1 MAMHRTYSMRSTRAP
16 TASQIQNPPPPPSS
30 TKSGRLFGKGGLGG
44 LGHALRRNTAGA
56 FGPELAKKLSQ
67 LVKMEKNVM
76 RSLEL
81 VAKERMEV
89 AQQLS
94 LWGENCDE
102 DVSDITDKIGVLLYE
117 IGELEDQYVDRYDQY
132 RVTMKSI
139 RNIEASVQPSRD
151 RKQKI
156 TDQIAQLKYKEPNS
170 PKIVV
175 LEQELVRAEA
185 ESLVAEAQLS
195 NITRE
200 KVKAAYSYQFDA
212 LREHCEKVA
221 IIAAYGKHLLDLID
235 DTPVTPGET
244 RPAYDGYEASKAI
257 IQDCEDALTNWVAQ
271 NAAVAPKLSTR
282 ARALSQRRRNN
293 IRARAEGH
301 LQAQGHDLSAQDT
314 PLNDRDSWA
323 AAAPAGQ
330 HEYTED
336 EAAAAEAE
344 EEEDDLDA
352 PSHTAVDTDAD
363 LDRERRGR
371 NHEPVAA

>member
-1 MAMHRTYSMRSTRAP
+1 MHRTYSMRQTRAP
-16 TASQIQNPPPPPSS
+16 TASQLQNPPPPPSS
-30 TKSGRLFGKGGLGG
+30 TKSGRLFRGG
-44 LGHALRRNTAGA
+44 LGHALRHRSAGA
-56 FGPELAKKLSQ
+56 FGPDLAKKLSQ

-76 RSLEL
+76 RSLEQ
-81 VAKERMEV
+81 VARERMEV

-94 LWGENCDE
+94 IWGEACDE
-102 DVSDITDKIGVLLYE
+102 DVSDVTDKLGVLLYE

-132 RVTMKSI
+132 RVTIKSI

-200 KVKAAYSYQFDA
+200 KIKAAYTYQFDA

-221 IIAAYGKHLLDLID
+221 IIAGYGKHLLELID

-244 RPAYDGYEASKAI
+244 RAAYDGYEASKAI
-257 IQDCEDALTNWVAQ
+257 IQDCEDALTNWVTS
-271 NAAVAPKLSTR
+271 NAAVSSKLSTR
-282 ARALSQRRRNN
+282 ARTLSTRRRNN
-293 IRARAEGH
+293 IKARAEG
-301 LQAQGHDLSAQDT
+301 GHDLSGQDA
-314 PLNDRDSWA
+314 PLNDDSSWM
-323 AAAPAGQ
+323 PA
-330 HEYTED
+330 HNKETDYD
-336 EAAAAEAE
+336 DD
-344 EEEDDLDA
+344 EEDDEDDIHHSVA
-352 PSHTAVDTDAD
+352 GTDD
-363 LDRERRGR
+363 GLNGEPRGR
-371 NHEPVAA
+371 QHETIAA